1 MRRRTFL
8 HRTSLWSLY
17 LFALLTVLLVIA
29 GSLGV
34 FGIGSGEALVLI
46 IITALLRASI
56 LRLRR

>member
-17 LFALLTVLLVIA
+17 LFALITLLLVIV

-34 FGIGSGEALVLI
+34 FGIGPGEALILI
-46 IITALLRASI
+46 IITALLRAGI

>member
-17 LFALLTVLLVIA
+17 LFALITLVLVIA

-34 FGIGSGEALVLI
+34 FGAGSA
-46 IITALLRASI
+46 
-56 LRLRR
+56 RRP